1 MVNMVIM
8 GIEAPVIMQSL
19 VADVMS
25 SEQKREV
32 LLVFGFW
39 VGVHIEVLSPELID

>member
-8 GIEAPVIMQSL
+8 GIEAPVMMQSL

-32 LLVFGFW
+32 LLVLGGRAHRRF
-39 VGVHIEVLSPELID
+39 